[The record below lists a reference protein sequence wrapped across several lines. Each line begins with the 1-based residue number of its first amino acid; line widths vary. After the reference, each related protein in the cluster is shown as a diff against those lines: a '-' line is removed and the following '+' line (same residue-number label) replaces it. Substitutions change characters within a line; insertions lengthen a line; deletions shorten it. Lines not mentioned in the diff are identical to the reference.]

1 MTGYGSSWFGIVA
14 GALAIVLGV
23 YSLLRTGS
31 VASWLESHGVYHAVA
46 AAGFL
51 RQIRT
56 LAVLFILAGGF
67 FVVVAIRNH

>member
-14 GALAIVLGV
+14 GVLAIILGV

-31 VASWLESHGVYHAVA
+31 VASWLESHGVHHGVA

-56 LAVLFILAGGF
+56 LAVFFILAGGF
-67 FVVVAIRNH
+67 CVALTIRNH